1 MDVLEHWDTD
11 RVYAPE
17 LKTRLTEQMDYVY
30 PFEAS
35 GRMKL
40 KFTVSELK
48 KRTALAEEAGQEMYE
63 EPEVLPL
70 IPEFLKEEE
79 VLTGAPRGSAYH
91 KLLEL
96 LDFTERYDEENLPGA
111 VAALQRE
118 GRLTAEMAECIRPRD
133 ILRFF
138 SCASGKRMAEAAR
151 RGGLYKEQPFVI
163 SVDASDIYPDADTNE
178 KILVQGIIDVYF
190 EEPDGLVVLDYKT
203 DKVKKG
209 EELKEKYHAQLDYY
223 ARALERLTEKPVKE
237 KIIYS
242 FALEEEIK
250 V

>member
-1 MDVLEHWDTD
+1 MLQEAPVCSVWRGQGAVWTWILPVVLEACGRQSGGRAEEKGIKEREGAPAELRVYTGADLAPEAAEQRAEQIALDVLEHWDTD

-118 GRLTAEMAECIRPRD
+118 GRLTAEMAECIRTDD
-133 ILRFF
+133 ILRFLRCE
-138 SCASGKRMAEAAR
+138 S
-151 RGGLYKEQPFVI
+151 
-163 SVDASDIYPDADTNE
+163 
-178 KILVQGIIDVYF
+178 
-190 EEPDGLVVLDYKT
+190 EEG
-203 DKVKKG
+203 
-209 EELKEKYHAQLDYY
+209 
-223 ARALERLTEKPVKE
+223 
-237 KIIYS
+237 
-242 FALEEEIK
+242 
-250 V
+250 